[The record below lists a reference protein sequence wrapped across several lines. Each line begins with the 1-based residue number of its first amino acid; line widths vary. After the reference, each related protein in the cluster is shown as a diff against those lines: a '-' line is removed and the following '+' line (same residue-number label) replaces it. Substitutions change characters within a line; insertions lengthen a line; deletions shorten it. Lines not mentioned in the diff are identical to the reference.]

1 MHQKQKEKRS
11 KMTHLN
17 KRVKYTK
24 EKILGLR
31 PFQEQY
37 LQIICK
43 FSAR

>member
-1 MHQKQKEKRS
+1 
-11 KMTHLN
+11 MTHLN